1 MDTSTYNIS
10 LSYKQIL
17 NLVMQLPVPEKI
29 KLSRE
34 IAKEAT
40 DKRLIRLLNSFETD
54 EISEEEISI
63 EVEKA
68 RADIYAERQKN

>member
-1 MDTSTYNIS
+1 
-10 LSYKQIL
+10 
-17 NLVMQLPVPEKI
+17 MQLPVPEKI
-29 KLSRE
+29 QLSRE